1 MRGRPSRKEENAV
14 KMVSV
19 RMTLDEVS
27 FVEEV
32 INNYGDISRSDFIRE
47 AIMYYSSVIKEE
59 KKAINV

>member
-1 MRGRPSRKEENAV
+1 MRGRPSRKDENAI

-32 INNYGDISRSDFIRE
+32 INSYGDISRSDFIRE
-47 AIMYYSSVIKEE
+47 AIIYYSSAIKEK